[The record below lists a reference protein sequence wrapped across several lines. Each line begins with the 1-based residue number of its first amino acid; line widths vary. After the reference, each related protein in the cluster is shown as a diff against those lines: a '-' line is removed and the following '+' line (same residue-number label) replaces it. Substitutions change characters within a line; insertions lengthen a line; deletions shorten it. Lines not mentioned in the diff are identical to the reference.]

1 MLITSFETNINY
13 SSDMSARFRKGEGGV
28 IELLTDSMGPE
39 IETSQGTT
47 KVEKRPAVANHVLES
62 ARLSVYPVKTRLI
75 GQ

>member
-1 MLITSFETNINY
+1 M
-13 SSDMSARFRKGEGGV
+13 

-47 KVEKRPAVANHVLES
+47 KVEKRPAVANHVLGS

-75 GQ
+75 GRATNMINV